1 MNLTIFH
8 TNDLHGRIDEL
19 ACLTS
24 QARRLRAQVEAAGGH
39 SLLVDCGDAEER
51 TVLEI
56 AVTRG
61 SAAMAYLRAAGY
73 ELSAVGNGAALS
85 YGPQVLP
92 TMAET
97 AGFPLLA
104 ANLLDQEGR
113 LVAGCT
119 PSVLR
124 EIGDVRLGFVGLA
137 PRWHLWSLFGLQ
149 NPEPAPLVAPEI
161 ERLRGQGATV
171 IILLSH
177 LGLAGDLELLG
188 KVKGI
193 DLILGGHSHTTIFG
207 GLLQGGVLIAQ
218 AGDHGRFLGR
228 VDLEIDDSSGQI
240 LRKTAR
246 LLPLDMTEEPDGAVL
261 DAIDEQQALVAEILA
276 EEIGEVSATLT
287 FDAIAESPLANLLAD
302 ALRQRTGADVALCQ
316 STHLLASI
324 SPGVVTL
331 RRIYRACKSPGNP
344 AVRSLTGAQ
353 LLELLEAGLDEE
365 RARQT
370 AHWGRGRPNGRM
382 AVSGLTACYDPA
394 ASPGQRLSDVLVDG
408 QPLDPARS
416 YQVAGTDAEMTNLT
430 WRRPGHPPDLSFDL
444 DEDSPRYEVP
454 TVMRDVLEDHIRRN
468 SPITPPAVG
477 RIRSA

>member
-8 TNDLHGRIDEL
+8 TNDLHGHIDEL
-19 ACLTS
+19 ACLTT
-24 QARRLRAQVEAAGGH
+24 QARRLRAEVEAAGGH
-39 SLLVDCGDAEER
+39 TLLVDCGDAEER

-61 SAAMAYLRAAGY
+61 GAAMAYLRAAGY

-92 TMAET
+92 AMAEA

-104 ANLLDQEGR
+104 CNLLDQEGR

-124 EIGDVRLGFVGLA
+124 EIGGVRLGLVGLA

-149 NPEPAPLVAPEI
+149 NPEPAPLVEAEI
-161 ERLRGQGATV
+161 ERLHGQGATV

-177 LGLAGDLELLG
+177 LGLAGDLDLLG
-188 KVKGI
+188 KVRGI
-193 DLILGGHSHTTIFG
+193 DLILGGHSHTAIFG
-207 GLLQGGVLIAQ
+207 GLLQSGVLVAQ
-218 AGDHGRFLGR
+218 AGEYGRFLGR
-228 VDLEIDDSSGQI
+228 VDLEIDDASGQL
-240 LRKTAR
+240 LRSTAQ
-246 LLPLDMTEEPDGAVL
+246 LLPLDLTEEPDAAVL
-261 DAIDEQQALVAEILA
+261 AAIDEQQILVDRILS
-276 EEIGEVSATLT
+276 EEVGDASAALT
-287 FDAIAESPLANLLAD
+287 FDQVAENPLANLLAD
-302 ALRQRTGADVALCQ
+302 ALRQRTGAAVALIQ
-316 STHLLASI
+316 PTHLLASI
-324 SPGVVTL
+324 SRGPVTV

-353 LLELLEAGLDEE
+353 LLEMLEAGLDEE

-370 AHWGRGRPNGRM
+370 AHWGRGRLHGRM

-394 ASPGQRLSDVLVDG
+394 APRGLRLSEVLVSGESLLPDR
-408 QPLDPARS
+408 L
-416 YQVAGTDAEMTNLT
+416 YEVAGTDAEMTNLT

-454 TVMRDVLEDHIRRN
+454 TVMRDVLEDHIRLN

-477 RIRSA
+477 RIRIV